1 MMKKFAFRII
11 ISLMCL
17 YVFIAKTY
25 AVFCFF
31 SRHKC
36 DYSILFADLV
46 VLCACVFLMFF
57 FWGKSMNIK
66 YTLVWNL
73 ILLGSVIM
81 QSYSSLFNLL
91 TKNPMVDQ
99 NMILWAYD
107 VPNLLSVSLLVI
119 TMVKMR
125 GCRKDSLK
133 KSQ

>member
-1 MMKKFAFRII
+1 MKKFAFRII
-11 ISLMCL
+11 IITLMCL

-46 VLCACVFLMFF
+46 VLCACVLLVLF
-57 FWGKSMNIK
+57 FWGKNMNIK
-66 YTLVWNL
+66 YTLMWNL

-81 QSYSSLFNLL
+81 QIYSTLLNFL
-91 TKNPMVDQ
+91 TKSPMVNQ
-99 NMILWAYD
+99 NMVLWVYD

-119 TMVKMR
+119 TMIKMR
-125 GCRKDSLK
+125 SFRIGSLK

>member
-1 MMKKFAFRII
+1 MFAFRII

-81 QSYSSLFNLL
+81 QLYSSLFNLL
-91 TKNPMVDQ
+91 TKNPMVDL

-125 GCRKDSLK
+125 GYRKDSLK

>member
-1 MMKKFAFRII
+1 MKKYVYRII

-46 VLCACVFLMFF
+46 VLCACVFLIFF

-81 QSYSSLFNLL
+81 QLYSSLFNFL

-125 GCRKDSLK
+125 GHRKDSLK

>member
-1 MMKKFAFRII
+1 MMKKYVFRII

-25 AVFCFF
+25 AIFCFF

-46 VLCACVFLMFF
+46 VLCACVFLIFF

-81 QSYSSLFNLL
+81 QLYSSLFNFL

-125 GCRKDSLK
+125 GHRKDSLK

>member
-1 MMKKFAFRII
+1 MKKFAFRII

-46 VLCACVFLMFF
+46 VLCACVFLIFF

>member
-1 MMKKFAFRII
+1 
-11 ISLMCL
+11 
-17 YVFIAKTY
+17 
-25 AVFCFF
+25 
-31 SRHKC
+31 
-36 DYSILFADLV
+36 
-46 VLCACVFLMFF
+46 
-57 FWGKSMNIK
+57 MNIK

-81 QSYSSLFNLL
+81 QLYSSLFNLL
-91 TKNPMVDQ
+91 TKNPMVDL

-125 GCRKDSLK
+125 GYRKDSLK